1 MKCPCCNGEGGYTE
15 IVLDD
20 GTGPYYP
27 CGFCN
32 ERCTVS
38 IIDRFIW
45 WWDCEVNEWFNLTV
59 RRIKKME
66 PAEIFF
72 VLALLIP
79 LIPMAIAGQWWLFGV
94 FAAFYVVFGLMEW
107 WSVSRDK
114 KSISQKFWSFSETNK
129 PMAIVILSTMAVMW
143 VALLIHLAAKLF

>member
-1 MKCPCCNGEGGYTE
+1 
-15 IVLDD
+15 
-20 GTGPYYP
+20 
-27 CGFCN
+27 
-32 ERCTVS
+32 
-38 IIDRFIW
+38 
-45 WWDCEVNEWFNLTV
+45 
-59 RRIKKME
+59 
-66 PAEIFF
+66 
-72 VLALLIP
+72 
-79 LIPMAIAGQWWLFGV
+79 V